1 MAAGDGVPN
10 QMPTLVFEP
19 TTGDFTV
26 QFTFAQ
32 HGNLTRTQFN
42 DIRVAGVNAGGMG
55 NVTAAYNAIRG
66 AWDSVQS
73 GRDAWL
79 DRMTTGVN
87 GTETSLLR
95 RGVVWAFVSRG
106 EIPSPPQP

>member
-1 MAAGDGVPN
+1 MAGDGVPN
-10 QMPTLVFEP
+10 QMPAVVFEP
-19 TTGDFTV
+19 TTGNLVV

-42 DIRVAGVNAGGMG
+42 NLRAAGVNAGGMA
-55 NVTAAYNAIRG
+55 NVPAAYAAIRG
-66 AWDSVQS
+66 AWDGVQS

-79 DRMTTGVN
+79 DRMTSGVN
-87 GTETSLLR
+87 SAETDLLR